1 MLKHFLSNIASGL
14 IAGALFCLGPQLQLF
29 AQGSQGYSGAASGLG
44 KGGFEINDVTRSIR
58 IFDESGKSFVNPYR
72 DVSGSAYLNDAWVP
86 ATVKLNGKAIVP
98 NLKVRLDLKT
108 QLVHFLD
115 SGNIE
120 RVVPAGMI
128 REILMKDSSGANVRT
143 DVFRCGF
150 PPVDNRKITDYYQV
164 LSDGKVSL
172 LYSREKSIDV
182 DKDEMAGT
190 VQMEFVLHEDYY
202 LFSDGKMQR
211 IKKKDYSAALNLL
224 ADKSQKVQAFIDGN
238 HLKLKSPDELKEV
251 LDYYNTLQ

>member
-1 MLKHFLSNIASGL
+1 MPKHFLSDKTSGL
-14 IAGALFCLGPQLQLF
+14 IAGVLFCLSPHLQSI
-29 AQGSQGYSGAASGLG
+29 AQGAQGAWGAPGLG
-44 KGGFEINDVTRSIR
+44 KGGLEINDVTRSIQ

-72 DVSGSAYLNDAWVP
+72 DITGSAYLNDAFIH
-86 ATVKLNGKAIVP
+86 ATAKLNGKAVVP
-98 NLKVRLDLKT
+98 DLLVRLDLKT

-115 SGNIE
+115 SGNVE

-128 REILMKDSSGANVRT
+128 RELLMHDSSGAKVRT
-143 DVFRCGF
+143 DVFRCGY
-150 PPVDNRKITDYYQV
+150 PAVDNRKQTDYYQV
-164 LSDGKVSL
+164 LSDGKVCL

-211 IKKKDYSAALNLL
+211 IKKKDFSAALSLMT
-224 ADKSQKVQAFIDGN
+224 DKNQKVQAFMDGN
-238 HLKLKSPDELKEV
+238 HLKLKSLDELKEV